1 MKNLVGKKLNKTTK
15 FVGEEIT
22 ITKLPLA
29 RVFDIQ
35 EKAKAAGA
43 DEKAQM
49 EIMLFTFQS
58 AVTGAGPQHH
68 QLYRCGCRP
77 VRGSATGVESGA
89 VFQPARQSLGD
100 VSKAQR

>member
-58 AVTGAGPQHH
+58 AVTGAGELTLEDMYSFPLDDLQK
-68 QLYRCGCRP
+68 L
-77 VRGSATGVESGA
+77 SEEILEFSG
-89 VFQPARQSLGD
+89 LGNA
-100 VSKAQR
+100 KAAYL

>member
-58 AVTGAGPQHH
+58 AVTGAGDLTLEDMYSFPLDDLQK
-68 QLYRCGCRP
+68 L
-77 VRGSATGVESGA
+77 SEEILEFSG
-89 VFQPARQSLGD
+89 LGNA
-100 VSKAQR
+100 KAA

>member
-58 AVTGAGPQHH
+58 AVTGAGELTLEDMYSFPLDDLQK
-68 QLYRCGCRP
+68 L
-77 VRGSATGVESGA
+77 SEEILEFSG
-89 VFQPARQSLGD
+89 LGN
-100 VSKAQR
+100 VKAA

>member
-58 AVTGAGPQHH
+58 AVTGAGELTLEDMYSFPLDDLQK
-68 QLYRCGCRP
+68 L
-77 VRGSATGVESGA
+77 SEDILEFSG
-89 VFQPARQSLGD
+89 LGNA
-100 VSKAQR
+100 KAA

>member
-58 AVTGAGPQHH
+58 AVTGAGELTLEDMYSFPLDDLQK
-68 QLYRCGCRP
+68 L
-77 VRGSATGVESGA
+77 SEEILEFSG
-89 VFQPARQSLGD
+89 LGNA
-100 VSKAQR
+100 KAA

>member
-1 MKNLVGKKLNKTTK
+1 MNNLVGKKLNKTTK

-58 AVTGAGPQHH
+58 AVTGAGELTLEDMYSFPLDDLQK
-68 QLYRCGCRP
+68 L
-77 VRGSATGVESGA
+77 SEEILEFSG
-89 VFQPARQSLGD
+89 LGNA
-100 VSKAQR
+100 KAA